1 MARKTHGKDSATV
14 CPAAANLPWQIAR
27 GSERG
32 SDKIAGLRPEGQA
45 SVSETQA
52 AKRYF
57 VSGTVKGVGFR
68 YFAMRAARRL
78 GVSGYA
84 RNLSDG
90 RVEVYAIGTAQML
103 SAMRA
108 EVERGPRPGIVSS
121 VVETEASIE
130 PEFAERF
137 SIEQDAE

>member
-1 MARKTHGKDSATV
+1 MAGETHGKDSATI

-27 GSERG
+27 GSERR
-32 SDKIAGLRPEGQA
+32 SDKIAGLRPEGHA
-45 SVSETQA
+45 SVSETLA

-57 VSGTVKGVGFR
+57 VSGTVQGVGFR
-68 YFAMRAARRL
+68 YFAMRAARRI

-108 EVERGPRPGIVSS
+108 EVERGPRPRTVSS
-121 VVETEASIE
+121 VEEADASIE